1 MKKFLCLA
9 LLGLIFF
16 GGCSNTYTKR
26 AFKGYKKTKENKDI
40 VISERKNSTY
50 YKADIDFGMFEPQ
63 MFSIIRKDKTI
74 KIEELSEQYLKK
86 KKEDEE
92 AEKKKKEDE
101 QKKILEDKN
110 NTTSGAIDTV
120 EIHQEQDI
128 TDNKKDNNDEDTF
141 TKKEKKQVEKEQY
154 LIYLCTKYK
163 GKDWIYL
170 SGVRF
175 IDPKSK
181 YEMEIPFG
189 SAVSKDI
196 IRSDGVTVFGGVYES
211 TCFTVEKKQMEKLYK
226 YLKDRENLEM
236 TFTSNYDIRVYH
248 RRLTEKERK
257 QILEKYEYSLILNNK
272 LKEEIKSKKINIDK

>member
-101 QKKILEDKN
+101 QKKLLEDKN

-128 TDNKKDNNDEDTF
+128 TDNKKDN
-141 TKKEKKQVEKEQY
+141 K
-154 LIYLCTKYK
+154 
-163 GKDWIYL
+163 
-170 SGVRF
+170 
-175 IDPKSK
+175 
-181 YEMEIPFG
+181 
-189 SAVSKDI
+189 
-196 IRSDGVTVFGGVYES
+196 
-211 TCFTVEKKQMEKLYK
+211 
-226 YLKDRENLEM
+226 
-236 TFTSNYDIRVYH
+236 
-248 RRLTEKERK
+248 
-257 QILEKYEYSLILNNK
+257 EYSENK
-272 LKEEIKSKKINIDK
+272 TYKKPEVKPVED